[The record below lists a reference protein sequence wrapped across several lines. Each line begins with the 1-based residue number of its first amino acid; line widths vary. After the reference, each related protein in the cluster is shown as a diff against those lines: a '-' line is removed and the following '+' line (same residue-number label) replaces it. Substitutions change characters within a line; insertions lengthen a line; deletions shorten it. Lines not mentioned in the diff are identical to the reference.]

1 MSEKRQFERAEFDG
15 QATIEIAGKKH
26 QGRVRDLSVGGA
38 YVLANEKP
46 AFGSAVKL
54 TLQLPAL
61 IDKGPSTLTGIVRWI
76 REDGFGIQFGPTGAF
91 DTFGLAEY
99 VMRKTSG
106 R

>member
-38 YVLANEKP
+38 YVVSEQKP
-46 AFGSAVKL
+46 AFGTEVTL

-61 IDKGPSTLTGIVRWI
+61 IDKGPSTLSGIVRWI
-76 REDGFGIQFGPTGAF
+76 RDDGFGIQFGPTGAY
-91 DTFGLAEY
+91 DTYGLAEF
-99 VMRKTSG
+99 VMRKNAG

>member
-15 QATIEIAGKKH
+15 QATIEIGGKNH

-38 YVLANEKP
+38 YVVSDQKP
-46 AFGSAVKL
+46 PFGTAVKL

-61 IDKGPSTLTGIVRWI
+61 IDKGPSTLGGIVRWI

-91 DTFGLAEY
+91 DTYGLAEF
-99 VMRKTSG
+99 VMRKNSG